1 MAENTFN
8 SLKQQ
13 SLRPG
18 GTRAYFPDIVRN
30 EGCLT
35 VTQLVL
41 HVIKQLSP
49 LLETGYLEVTDESQ
63 GL

>member
-8 SLKQQ
+8 SLKQC
-13 SLRPG
+13 SPRPE
-18 GTRAYFPDIVRN
+18 GTRAYFPDIVQN
-30 EGCLT
+30 EGCPT

-49 LLETGYLEVTDESQ
+49 LLGTGYLELTDESQ